1 MLSSSLTETDDDD
14 AGDPDAKLVRLRFS
28 RDADEFYEP
37 RSVSQ
42 LADGR
47 LLVFDGGAS
56 RPGCRGGGG
65 TSPARAGCYSRAAL
79 YRLDFMTK
87 KAELEWQYELETQ
100 LRDGPHDAAEGA
112 RVMTHD
118 EFDTDGGSVQR
129 LGSGLF
135 LVGFTTPD
143 AGAGAGERTFNAN
156 RSITAFEVDMY
167 AEVHAKV
174 VIPRSRDE
182 QARENVL
189 LARA

>member
-1 MLSSSLTETDDDD
+1 MS
-14 AGDPDAKLVRLRFS
+14 
-28 RDADEFYEP
+28 
-37 RSVSQ
+37 
-42 LADGR
+42 
-47 LLVFDGGAS
+47 
-56 RPGCRGGGG
+56 
-65 TSPARAGCYSRAAL
+65 
-79 YRLDFMTK
+79 
-87 KAELEWQYELETQ
+87 
-100 LRDGPHDAAEGA
+100 HDA
-112 RVMTHD
+112 TH
-118 EFDTDGGSVQR
+118 DTDGGSVQR
-129 LGSGLF
+129 LGSGMF

>member
-1 MLSSSLTETDDDD
+1 
-14 AGDPDAKLVRLRFS
+14 
-28 RDADEFYEP
+28 
-37 RSVSQ
+37 
-42 LADGR
+42 
-47 LLVFDGGAS
+47 
-56 RPGCRGGGG
+56 
-65 TSPARAGCYSRAAL
+65 
-79 YRLDFMTK
+79 
-87 KAELEWQYELETQ
+87 
-100 LRDGPHDAAEGA
+100 
-112 RVMTHD
+112 MTHD

-129 LGSGLF
+129 LGSGMF

-182 QARENVL
+182 QARKNVS

>member
-1 MLSSSLTETDDDD
+1 MWSLAADGSGASWVLSSSLTETDDDD
-14 AGDPDAKLVRLRFS
+14 AGDPDAKVVRLRFS

-87 KAELEWQYELETQ
+87 KVRSSPSRLFQQEQQQQ
-100 LRDGPHDAAEGA
+100 L
-112 RVMTHD
+112 
-118 EFDTDGGSVQR
+118 
-129 LGSGLF
+129 
-135 LVGFTTPD
+135 
-143 AGAGAGERTFNAN
+143 
-156 RSITAFEVDMY
+156 
-167 AEVHAKV
+167 
-174 VIPRSRDE
+174 
-182 QARENVL
+182 L
-189 LARA
+189 LLLLLLQKY